1 MSARTFDAT
10 GIRTIVVDNLGMGSL
25 TLEAGPRDDLVEGT
39 VSAEEDLLEQ
49 TGIRHEA
56 DTLRIWFPEQ
66 LFRAGTAHIRIGV
79 PPGTALTARTGSADV
94 TASTPLGRCRVTTGS
109 GEISLAD
116 AVDLDLTS
124 GSGSVSLGAVN
135 GRSARVTS
143 GSGDIVI
150 GEAHCPLTVKSG
162 SGDLLVRTLRAADL
176 RASSGSGDISVPSTS
191 GSVDLRSASG
201 SLTIGVADGLTA
213 WLDLSSTS
221 GVVRVAMD
229 ACDAPADGE
238 QYVSVRARTASGE
251 IAVYRAG

>member
-10 GIRTIVVDNLGMGSL
+10 GIRTVVVDNLGRGSL
-25 TLEAGPRDDLVEGT
+25 TLEASPRDDLVEGT
-39 VSAEEDLLEQ
+39 VSADEEMLQQ

-56 DTLRIWFPEQ
+56 DTLRIWFPEEA
-66 LFRAGTAHIRIGV
+66 FRAQIAHIRIGV
-79 PPGTALTARTGSADV
+79 PPGTALTARTGSADI

-124 GSGSVSLGAVN
+124 GSGSVSVGTIS
-135 GRSARVTS
+135 GRSARITS
-143 GSGDIVI
+143 GSGDIVV
-150 GEAHCPLTVKSG
+150 GEAHCPLTAKSG
-162 SGDLLVRTLRAADL
+162 SGDLLVRTLRTADL

-201 SLTIGVADGLTA
+201 SLTIGVADGLAA
-213 WLDLSSTS
+213 WLDLSSVS
-221 GVVRVAMD
+221 GAVRVAMD
-229 ACDAPADGE
+229 ACSEPADGE
-238 QYVSVRARTASGE
+238 PYVSIRARTASGE